1 MSLIQ
6 IITSDPSAFIEQVK
20 EQFGGLSNYDVADLY
35 FKHEDG
41 FHADGETA
49 YFRLAYS
56 EGGGE
61 GEGEYVERVLG
72 IKVGQEEVF
81 LRTTGFYESYNG
93 TEYSGEWV
101 QVFPQEVTV
110 VRYAAAGE
118 TASV

>member
-6 IITSDPSAFIEQVK
+6 TIANNPGAFIERVK
-20 EQFGGLSNYDVADLY
+20 EHFDASEGDVAELY
-35 FKHEDG
+35 FNQDDCFEV
-41 FHADGETA
+41 DGETA
-49 YFRLAYS
+49 YFRLAYR

-72 IKVGQEEVF
+72 VKVGSEEIF

-93 TEYSGEWV
+93 TEWSCEWV

-110 VRYAAAGE
+110 VRYAPAGE
-118 TASV
+118 TATV